1 MYWEF
6 SKTLAPPQF
15 KFLQTQPEQ
24 EFDEEAAPPIDD
36 VQIMQWKLQTQYQE
50 QKKKQY
56 EEVVLKRGVA
66 GRWTILDTFAE
77 GFQTCCL
84 FDQTKTKDLT
94 FEQTKS

>member
-15 KFLQTQPEQ
+15 KFSQTQPEP

-50 QKKKQY
+50 QKKNNMKKLY
-56 EEVVLKRGVA
+56 
-66 GRWTILDTFAE
+66 
-77 GFQTCCL
+77 
-84 FDQTKTKDLT
+84 
-94 FEQTKS
+94 